1 MESLWKLR
9 ELITMIIEID
19 RQSSEKFVDH
29 RNQSIMQISMM
40 NLINKL
46 FMTDKSKNKEKS
58 IGTIPKNLLS
68 IISKSLENILIQEF
82 CKGSIY
88 KRLNG
93 RK

>member
-1 MESLWKLR
+1 
-9 ELITMIIEID
+9 MIIEID

-29 RNQSIMQISMM
+29 RNQSIIQISMM